1 LTHGYLA
8 TDPNLLPTH
17 LSSKVSS
24 IISVSSH
31 LPPLSFPDKNFS
43 KRYSQGLTDL
53 FTQHTPANTVL
64 ILVSHH
70 KGIPEISRL
79 KYHGHPEAKKLRKE
93 LEIEKPSYCCT
104 IAFTVSAKSSAI
116 KKGELPFDMG
126 DIKIMH
132 A

>member
-1 LTHGYLA
+1 MTHGYLA
-8 TDPNLLPTH
+8 TDPHLLTTH
-17 LSSKVSS
+17 LSSKVSA
-24 IISVSSH
+24 ILSVSSH
-31 LPPLSFPDKNFS
+31 LPPLPFPDKNFS

-53 FTQHTPANTVL
+53 FSQHTAPNTVL

-79 KYHGHPEAKKLRKE
+79 KFHGHPEAKKLRKE

-104 IAFTVSAKSSAI
+104 IAFTVGAKSTPLS
-116 KKGELPFDMG
+116 KGELPFELG

>member
-8 TDPNLLPTH
+8 TNPHLLPLY

-24 IISVSSH
+24 ILSVSSH

-64 ILVSHH
+64 VLVSHH

-79 KYHGHPEAKKLRKE
+79 KYHGHAEAKKLRKE
-93 LEIEKPSYCCT
+93 QEIEKPSYCCT
-104 IAFTVSAKSSAI
+104 IGFTVKAKSPPI
-116 KKGELPFDMG
+116 KKGELPFEMG